1 MGISGTTVCMT
12 NFYNAFGPA
21 SRIVRRP
28 MMPDLG
34 RSARQ
39 SAPQYK
45 GVALILAAAVLVCAV
60 LELAALSPALAQTPT
75 AARSVWDGVYS
86 KEQADRG
93 DALYRLECARCHN
106 QGPMTGMNFMNVWNG
121 RTADDLFQMIKNTMP
136 QDGPGRLTRKNCVD
150 LLAFTFRA
158 NEFPA
163 GDAELKIESE
173 QLQAIRIEP
182 KGGSK

>member
-12 NFYNAFGPA
+12 NFYKAF
-21 SRIVRRP
+21 SRPSPIVRRP
-28 MMPDLG
+28 MMLDPD
-34 RSARQ
+34 RSASQ
-39 SAPQYK
+39 GDLQYK
-45 GVALILAAAVLVCAV
+45 GVALILVAAALFCAV

-75 AARSVWDGVYS
+75 PARSVWDGVYS

-93 DALYRLECARCHN
+93 DALYQQECTRCHN
-106 QGPMTGMNFMNVWNG
+106 QGPTTGLNFMNIWNG

-136 QDGPGRLTRKNCVD
+136 QDGPGKLTRKNCVD
-150 LLAFTFRA
+150 LLAYTFKA